1 VPEVAVHLGREMR
14 ARAFRVEMDDG
25 DVVELGGPRDETV
38 EQDRRRRRR
47 AMEIEPITGAD
58 DRDGFLG

>member
-1 VPEVAVHLGREMR
+1 
-14 ARAFRVEMDDG
+14 MDDG